1 MVKADLKDPRELYK
15 VSGFEEQEQP
25 APALQGKMRPK
36 PDCGEADYQ
45 GREQLMN
52 RKVLIT
58 GGDSGIGRAVAI
70 AFSREGADIA
80 LQYLPGEESDAN
92 EVAGLIESAGRKA
105 VLIPADFKMQEAPQ
119 QVVAQAVAQ
128 LGGLDTVVLNA
139 AQQIAR
145 PTLEDLPIQQ
155 VRDSFEINVVAMYG
169 IAKAAIAHIP
179 AGGSILTTTSI
190 QGFNPSSQ
198 LLGYAATKAAIRN
211 FTINLAQQLADKGIR
226 VNGVAPGPIWTPLQ
240 LAQGQLEGA
249 LPKFGQNTLL
259 KRAGQP
265 VEVAPVYVFL
275 ASNAASYITG
285 QIYGV
290 TGGESIN

>member
-1 MVKADLKDPRELYK
+1 MVKADLKDPCELYK
-15 VSGFEEQEQP
+15 VSGFEEQEQQ

-139 AQQIAR
+139 AQQIAH
-145 PTLEDLPIQQ
+145 Q
-155 VRDSFEINVVAMYG
+155 
-169 IAKAAIAHIP
+169 
-179 AGGSILTTTSI
+179 TS
-190 QGFNPSSQ
+190 
-198 LLGYAATKAAIRN
+198 
-211 FTINLAQQLADKGIR
+211 KG
-226 VNGVAPGPIWTPLQ
+226 
-240 LAQGQLEGA
+240 
-249 LPKFGQNTLL
+249 
-259 KRAGQP
+259 
-265 VEVAPVYVFL
+265 
-275 ASNAASYITG
+275 
-285 QIYGV
+285 
-290 TGGESIN
+290 